1 MYLHRLKLFQNLD
14 RFRILICG
22 GDGSIGWV
30 MNEVD
35 QMNMSAQ
42 VQFDS
47 GLAPIGSTVRDKC
60 LETLVKNKAYF
71 LKICVSCEIS
81 SPLPLLFVVPFSVS
95 VGKLHIGVEE

>member
-1 MYLHRLKLFQNLD
+1 MCIHRLKLFQNLD

-42 VQFDS
+42 VQFVN
-47 GLAPIGSTVRDKC
+47 GLAPIGSTIRDKC

-81 SPLPLLFVVPFSVS
+81 SPLPLLPHSML
-95 VGKLHIGVEE
+95 K